1 MPGASWNR
9 YDKKNLLR
17 IGVAFNRKTEPQ
29 LVKKIEEIQT
39 SGKSVSAY
47 IKGLVQKDVDAER
60 TKE

>member
-1 MPGASWNR
+1 MPRPSWNR

-17 IGVAFNRKTEPQ
+17 IGVAFNRNTEPQ
-29 LVKKIEEIQT
+29 LVEKIEEIRK

-47 IKGLVQKDVDAER
+47 IKGLVQKDVDAEG